1 MSVWLDEV
9 RWNDQGLVPCIA
21 QGRDDGRLWMLAWM
35 NREALAATAR
45 EGRAVYWSRSR
56 QCLWRKGEQSGFV
69 QRVHEIRLDCDG
81 DTVVLVIDQIGGIAC
96 HTGREHCFFRRL
108 QGDRWVDFEP
118 VRIPGEEIYRKGKG
132 ERAPADEER
141 AAQILDFDPSGD
153 VLTDL
158 ARIIDARKESSP
170 DESYVAS
177 LHAKG
182 VDAVLKKVGE
192 EAAETIIAGKGSDQ
206 SALVH
211 EVADLWF
218 HSMVLLSARGLS
230 PTEVIDELSRRF
242 GRSGL
247 EEKAAR

>member
-1 MSVWLDEV
+1 MSAWLDEV

-21 QGRDDGRLWMLAWM
+21 YGRDDKRLWMLAWM

-45 EGRAVYWSRSR
+45 EGRAVYWSRSKQR
-56 QCLWRKGEQSGFV
+56 LWRKGEQSGFV

-81 DTVVLVIDQIGGIAC
+81 DTVVLAVDQVGGIAC

-108 QGDRWVDFEP
+108 EGDRWVDVEP
-118 VRIPGEEIYRKGKG
+118 VRIPAEEIYREG
-132 ERAPADEER
+132 EDGRVPADEEK
-141 AAQILDFDPSGD
+141 AAPILPLAPSGD

-158 ARIIDARKESSP
+158 ARIIDARKGAPP

-192 EAAETIIAGKGSDQ
+192 EAAETIIAGKGSDRA
-206 SALVH
+206 ALVH

-218 HSMVLLSARGLS
+218 HSMVLLSSHGLS
-230 PTEVIDELSRRF
+230 PTDVFDELSRRF